1 MSRAEPSAADL
12 GSFLDLL
19 TAPAFRWSQTE
30 SDDETDRL
38 WLQLCRVILE
48 DIPEEMVK
56 WLQAID
62 PPHHA
67 PALGGLPVESQAR
80 TIDRLTLLRAG
91 QKYWGVG
98 VTAGKDLE
106 EIATWAGILE
116 TDGTISALRR
126 VTQLIRE
133 RRPALEPALFRHATE
148 RAARRIDSWLG
159 SISPRE
165 ADVVVKRFGLRGQ
178 PRVTL
183 AKVGESHGVSRARV
197 QQIEAGLLRQLGPAV
212 AGELHACSRA
222 GSRLDALNRAFQ
234 ALPTR
239 PGEDVHCID
248 DILNLAALDDAWWP
262 CGIAMLTEDVN
273 GSIARVDQH
282 LIREWL
288 IHRPDAILLD
298 SRMNFMRRRSEN
310 KSPYITAARKLLA
323 IHEVVSIA
331 VVHEAV
337 LDTWRSELWRECMLS
352 VDWLRAFLRSST
364 LAVKGDCL
372 ERTGLG
378 ASSDGLSQSEQ
389 QLLGAL
395 QDLGGVAPLDELRE
409 RLPGLRRQ
417 GSTLSQTLYGR
428 TPIVQRLGPSIFGIR
443 GAAHDPER
451 VAALEDH
458 AVRRGH
464 PWLNR
469 GGWKRDARRSL
480 QYRLPSKRV
489 PPSRIRLPNDI
500 TDALLGDNGRL
511 GPLIWRL
518 PDGLQH
524 SIGVQ
529 VSSAGTHLTGV
540 RPALDRLFASGGDTI
555 NVRVNPDGSWEIAL
569 AEEAPAESVVI
580 RMGRGWTSVSL

>member
-1 MSRAEPSAADL
+1 MSRAEPTAADL

-56 WLQAID
+56 LLQAID

-116 TDGTISALRR
+116 TDGTVSALRR

-133 RRPALEPALFRHATE
+133 RRPALQPELFRHATE

-197 QQIEAGLLRQLGPAV
+197 QQIQAGLLRQLGPVV

-262 CGIAMLTEDVN
+262 CGIAMLAEDVN

-378 ASSDGLSQSEQ
+378 GSSDGLSQSEQ

-529 VSSAGTHLTGV
+529 VSSAGTYLTGV